1 MVKIGVLLATRGLVM
16 RAMRESR
23 PADASLVP
31 TFAERA
37 EAAGLDSIWVGDSLL
52 SKPRLEPVATLAA
65 IAGRT
70 SRIRIGTAVLLPA
83 LRHPLTLAHSL
94 ATVDILSQGRLV
106 IGAGVGGGFTPAQQQ
121 DWTATGVSPQARAGR
136 LTEMVQVMKRL
147 WSEDHVSFFG
157 KHFTLEDVTLDPKP
171 IQPGGPPILLA
182 THLATGSE
190 AQYRRAARHA
200 SGIMGIS
207 DSPNDYVQ
215 VLRRVGELATAE
227 GRDWEDMERAFYM
240 TVNINSNAEAG
251 AAEADDFLMAY
262 YGVRHW
268 TGRWGPWG
276 DTQAVAEAM
285 AAYAEAGAR
294 ELVVRFASWDQA
306 SQLEQFVGKVV
317 PAFREL
323 VGSGA

>member
-1 MVKIGVLLATRGLVM
+1 
-16 RAMRESR
+16 
-23 PADASLVP
+23 
-31 TFAERA
+31 
-37 EAAGLDSIWVGDSLL
+37 
-52 SKPRLEPVATLAA
+52 
-65 IAGRT
+65 
-70 SRIRIGTAVLLPA
+70 
-83 LRHPLTLAHSL
+83 
-94 ATVDILSQGRLV
+94 
-106 IGAGVGGGFTPAQQQ
+106 
-121 DWTATGVSPQARAGR
+121 
-136 LTEMVQVMKRL
+136 
-147 WSEDHVSFFG
+147 
-157 KHFTLEDVTLDPKP
+157 
-171 IQPGGPPILLA
+171 
-182 THLATGSE
+182 
-190 AQYRRAARHA
+190 
-200 SGIMGIS
+200 MGIS

-306 SQLEQFVGKVV
+306 SQLDQFVGKVV